1 MVRRLV
7 KLAFL
12 VVIVVAAVGF
22 LSGYWTADWWKWRS
36 PEPEPAGT
44 SGVLNP
50 EAIRRE
56 GAELTDKAAR
66 AAERLD
72 ETLTDGAL
80 TAKIKSK
87 MALDDFVKARNID
100 VDTTDSV
107 VTLGGVVYSDAER
120 QRAVQL
126 ARETRG
132 VKSVVDRL
140 KIIIDR

>member
-36 PEPEPAGT
+36 PGPKPAGT

-140 KIIIDR
+140 KIIMDR